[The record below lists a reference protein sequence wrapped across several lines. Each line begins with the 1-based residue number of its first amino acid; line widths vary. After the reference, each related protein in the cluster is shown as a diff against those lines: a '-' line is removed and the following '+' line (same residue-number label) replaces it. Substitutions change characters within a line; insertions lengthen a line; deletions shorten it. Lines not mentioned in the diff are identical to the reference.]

1 MSIIRKEQLS
11 NPLSASYASTASYA
25 ENAGVSINTGSFV
38 TTSSFN
44 TYTASINNFTSSIN
58 TFTASYNTGSFT
70 GSFTGSL
77 LGTSS
82 WAESASQARSASFY
96 QETDPVF
103 VAKSA
108 SLATTG
114 SNVFVGNQT
123 ITGSLVVTNNFTVL
137 GSASIQ
143 YISESTL
150 NIGTN
155 LITVNTNTPSV
166 RFGGLAVIDS
176 GSSPITSAS
185 FLYDALQDEFIF
197 VHRGDGTNITS
208 SHFVLG
214 PETYNDQGNEIYLTA
229 NRIPKGIGNE
239 HLNDSNISDNGNLV
253 NINSDTNITGSLFI
267 TGSQIIFSGS
277 QFEMTN
283 NIIVNPTTR
292 RLNSGSALSVDWGVR
307 GLYSTGNVLSV
318 DWQNRILRVG
328 GNTSVDWANYQLI
341 DNNASQSIAWAS
353 RIIYTSN
360 STIALSWADDIT
372 NFSQTYLFR
381 TYSDI
386 QQNSF
391 ANISKIQP
399 SGEIIQTNV
408 SGSSLI
414 HNLVA
419 LSGSI
424 WVPVNQQLD
433 VSTLMLGIAL
443 STDENNKDTVLLE
456 GDIQFNGVD
465 GPNIQGI
472 TTNTQGLPVYIRLG
486 VAEGRMSIIPPT
498 SGYVRIVGHVYYEKT
513 GSFIFKFRPSNDWY
527 KLS

>member
-1 MSIIRKEQLS
+1 MSIIRREQLTT
-11 NPLSASYASTASYA
+11 PLSASYAETASVAISSSYALTASYA
-25 ENAGVSINTGSFV
+25 ENAGVSIDTGSLV

-44 TYTASINNFTSSIN
+44 AYTASINSFTSSIN

-70 GSFTGSL
+70 GSFTGNL
-77 LGTSS
+77 IGTSS
-82 WAESASQARSASFY
+82 WAENAISSSNALTASYVNPLQ
-96 QETDPVF
+96 QDVQ
-103 VAKSA
+103 
-108 SLATTG
+108 L
-114 SNVFVGNQT
+114 
-123 ITGSLVVTNNFTVL
+123 TGSLL
-137 GSASIQ
+137 
-143 YISESTL
+143 
-150 NIGTN
+150 
-155 LITVNTNTPSV
+155 
-166 RFGGLAVIDS
+166 
-176 GSSPITSAS
+176 
-185 FLYDALQDEFIF
+185 
-197 VHRGDGTNITS
+197 
-208 SHFVLG
+208 
-214 PETYNDQGNEIYLTA
+214 
-229 NRIPKGIGNE
+229 
-239 HLNDSNISDNGNLV
+239 
-253 NINSDTNITGSLFI
+253 I